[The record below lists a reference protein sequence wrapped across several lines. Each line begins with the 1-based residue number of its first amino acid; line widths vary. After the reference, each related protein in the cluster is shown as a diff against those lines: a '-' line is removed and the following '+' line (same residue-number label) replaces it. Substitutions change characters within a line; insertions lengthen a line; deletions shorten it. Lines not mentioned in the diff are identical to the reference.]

1 MPVIG
6 RTKLPE
12 CFSEIAM
19 NAMVQQEDWSLPR
32 NLPKETVQIEKK
44 RKDCAFRRQFDEKPS
59 HIPGCPDT
67 ETATAEGFVIG
78 LPESVC
84 TYFFWHPEVI
94 ALVSSKQEQAD
105 CGGLG
110 LKHFLLWRFAVSAN
124 GSCNGLCIGCAML

>member
-19 NAMVQQEDWSLPR
+19 NAVVQQEDWSLPH

-44 RKDCAFRRQFDEKPS
+44 EKTAPFCVNLMRS
-59 HIPGCPDT
+59 QVIYRAAQGQEDT
-67 ETATAEGFVIG
+67 ETATAEGFVTG

-84 TYFFWHPEVI
+84 TCFFWHPEVI
-94 ALVSSKQEQAD
+94 ALVSSKSRQTVAD
-105 CGGLG
+105 WG
-110 LKHFLLWRFAVSAN
+110 
-124 GSCNGLCIGCAML
+124 